1 METQPPVEAP
11 GWNAKAFLAYASE
24 DEDLARAAQD
34 SMMTYLRNNKGCM
47 IDVTP
52 WPVAAEPS
60 ESILKNLQDKLRG
73 HDFGIFIYTPADTT
87 EVRESKQ
94 PKARD
99 NVVFETGLFMGMKG
113 PHRTIILLPENHE
126 VAPSDL
132 AGIIGIRYAY
142 DEVKGAMNHAGRT
155 GKLGPASAKIVDK
168 IRDVMD
174 QPSTDQRQ
182 TELGPPPSD
191 TSTARPTSPLENLG
205 AGLGSDAAR
214 GRLTKLDDKN
224 VWQGRFVV
232 HAVHGVGQIMGYD
245 LPNERPRFIT
255 VRFGS
260 DIGVFAMSQL
270 FVAPI

>member
-1 METQPPVEAP
+1 METQPPVEPP
-11 GWNAKAFLAYASE
+11 GWNTKAFLAYASE

-34 SMMTYLRNNKGCM
+34 SMMTYQRNKKGGM

-60 ESILKNLQDKLRG
+60 ESILKNLQDKLRS

-94 PKARD
+94 PRARD

-113 PHRTIILLPENHE
+113 PNYTIILLPETHE

-132 AGIIGIRYAY
+132 TGIIGIKYAY

-155 GKLGPASAKIVDK
+155 GRLGPASAKIVDK

-174 QPSTDQRQ
+174 QPSTPQRQ
-182 TELGPPPSD
+182 TEPGQLPSD
-191 TSTARPTSPLENLG
+191 TSIARPTSPLEILG

-214 GRLTKLDDKN
+214 GRLTKLDDEN

-270 FVAPI
+270 FLAPI